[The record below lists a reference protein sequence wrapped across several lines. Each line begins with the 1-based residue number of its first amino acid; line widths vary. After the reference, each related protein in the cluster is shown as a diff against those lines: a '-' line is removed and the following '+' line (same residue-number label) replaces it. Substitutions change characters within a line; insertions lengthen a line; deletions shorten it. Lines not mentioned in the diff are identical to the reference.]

1 MSALPKNFFWNEY
14 FCTDIDDLF
23 MHLELE
29 EEEIAELEDDYK
41 IECQETTLEKMFVVD
56 KDFIVNAVSNQT
68 DRWEDRFPED
78 SDDLFENIN
87 NAIESA
93 IDIDKLNEGIP
104 SLYYANGKTF
114 FITKQDLINYCNTE
128 TK

>member
-1 MSALPKNFFWNEY
+1 MSALPENFFWNEY
-14 FCTDIDDLF
+14 FCTDIDCLL

-29 EEEIAELEDDYK
+29 EEEIYELEDDYK

-78 SDDLFENIN
+78 SDDLFEQIN
-87 NAIESA
+87 KAIESA

-104 SLYYANGKTF
+104 SLYYANRKTF
-114 FITKQDLINYCNTE
+114 FITKQDLIDYCKQPNQ
-128 TK
+128 